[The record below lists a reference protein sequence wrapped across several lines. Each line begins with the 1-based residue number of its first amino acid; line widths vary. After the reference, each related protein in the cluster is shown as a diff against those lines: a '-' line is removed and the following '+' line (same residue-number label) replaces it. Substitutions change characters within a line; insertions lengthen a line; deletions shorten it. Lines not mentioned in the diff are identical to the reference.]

1 MLIWSSKMAV
11 TTEMRKSARNLVII
25 FNPWHLFKLCTFLD
39 GASQSGQRS
48 RDLVLPTSG
57 SCSPSANNSQGGFGS
72 STISACHLNFIF
84 SESIAMGS
92 HELHNSFKIPLSR
105 TNGMA
110 KNSCI
115 SLKNPQCSIYFL
127 GPLGLLGKLL
137 LFLSPWERNRW
148 SD

>member
-1 MLIWSSKMAV
+1 M
-11 TTEMRKSARNLVII
+11 EPRNLVSEVETWSS
-25 FNPWHLFKLCTFLD
+25 PHQVAVHLL
-39 GASQSGQRS
+39 QS
-48 RDLVLPTSG
+48 RDRDYFHIPYSML
-57 SCSPSANNSQGGFGS
+57 
-72 STISACHLNFIF
+72 ACTLYLYFIF
-84 SESIAMGS
+84 SEGIAMGS

-137 LFLSPWERNRW
+137 LFLSPVGKK
-148 SD
+148 